1 MATTISKT
9 QTQKGEIIVNYNA
22 GNASNIC
29 DDDTSTY
36 QSSSLTGTI
45 RIGIG
50 NFNFS
55 IPSEATISKVSFS
68 TLADSTKGNAYIDR
82 YVCTN
87 LTSSNTSDP
96 PTPQLVK
103 TRLFG
108 TSTTISEPQNFS
120 NEYTSSEFQSLITSA
135 GLSTGII
142 DFLNNDV
149 DVYFVC
155 SKSAFKSTLIHIYD
169 NKITVDYTV
178 PAYNI
183 SVSTAG
189 GGTVS
194 GGGTYESG
202 STATIVATPNTG
214 YRFVKWSDGNTNA
227 TRTVT
232 ATADITYTAYFEI
245 DKINKLYIGTSQ
257 PKALYIGT
265 SEVKAVYRGTT
276 KIYG

>member
-189 GGTVS
+189 GVLYLVVVHTKVAQLLQSLLHLTQAIVLLS
-194 GGGTYESG
+194 G
-202 STATIVATPNTG
+202 
-214 YRFVKWSDGNTNA
+214 
-227 TRTVT
+227 RT
-232 ATADITYTAYFEI
+232 EI
-245 DKINKLYIGTSQ
+245 QTQLEQLRQQRILHIPHILKL
-257 PKALYIGT
+257 
-265 SEVKAVYRGTT
+265 T
-276 KIYG
+276 K

>member
-1 MATTISKT
+1 MATVISKS
-9 QTQKGEIIVNYNA
+9 QTQKGEIVVEYNA
-22 GNASNIC
+22 NNASNIC

-36 QSSSLTGTI
+36 QSSSLSGAM

-50 NFNFS
+50 NFNFN
-55 IPSEATISKVSFS
+55 IPSEATISKVLFS

-82 YVCTN
+82 YICTN
-87 LTSSNTSDP
+87 LTSSNTSNP

-103 TRLFG
+103 TRLFKTG
-108 TSTTISEPQNFS
+108 TTISEPQEFL

-155 SKSAFKSTLIHIYD
+155 SKSAFKSALIHIYD

-183 SVSTAG
+183 LVSGAG
-189 GGTVS
+189 GVLYLVVVHTK
-194 GGGTYESG
+194 
-202 STATIVATPNTG
+202 VAQMLQLLPHLMSAIASFAGLTEIQMQLEQSLQQRISLIPHT
-214 YRFVKWSDGNTNA
+214 SSL
-227 TRTVT
+227 TR
-232 ATADITYTAYFEI
+232 
-245 DKINKLYIGTSQ
+245 
-257 PKALYIGT
+257 
-265 SEVKAVYRGTT
+265 
-276 KIYG
+276 